1 MLLSGYFNLNK
12 LDKGVD
18 VSDKGYVNVTI
29 GINDK
34 TDDYGNNASIWINQT
49 KEQREAG
56 EPRKYIGNAKVLFVN
71 PTPNYYNVAE
81 KREIVSN
88 AGQNPAS
95 VAPKAETE
103 TTSDLP
109 F

>member
-18 VSDKGYVNVTI
+18 VNDKGFANITI
-29 GINDK
+29 GVNEKIDE
-34 TDDYGNNASIWINQT
+34 YGNNASIWINQT

-56 EPRKYIGNAKVLFVN
+56 EPRKYIGNARIVFIN
-71 PTPNYYNVAE
+71 PSENLEVAPI
-81 KREIVSN
+81 KDRVSN
-88 AGQNPAS
+88 TAQNPS
-95 VAPKAETE
+95 SAPAAAKVE
-103 TTSDLP
+103 TTDDLP

>member
-12 LDKGVD
+12 LDKSVD
-18 VSDKGYVNVTI
+18 VSEKGYVNVTI

-34 TDDYGNNASIWINQT
+34 TDDYGNNASIWMNQT
-49 KEQREAG
+49 QEQREAG

-71 PTPNYYNVAE
+71 QTPNYYSVAE
-81 KREIVSN
+81 RKEQVKN
-88 AGQNPAS
+88 AAQNPAS
-95 VAPKAETE
+95 TTTTE